1 MTATMFSKKI
11 TNAFQE
17 HNENTIQPFY
27 QDSGA
32 MFYKNKLI
40 NVEDIVEHYEMNTDD
55 NSEFEAYSS
64 KISYLLTFEDDKGD
78 KHNYISSVKPKN
90 IGAVYYYVIKE
101 DKLENI
107 FPEKDRKKLKPYIS
121 IDTKY
126 EYNTKSK
133 IYSLASFLVRHPVKI
148 FLVLWVLFSLFLLLL
163 VTNSYSILDH
173 FIASALTFVPTA
185 VIFILGSLGAGDLV
199 QRFESKNDI
208 FIEQKEN
215 QERECILKTFI

>member
-11 TNAFQE
+11 TNAFQQ

-55 NSEFEAYSS
+55 NNEFEAYSS

-121 IDTKY
+121 VGTKY
-126 EYNTKSK
+126 DNNKK
-133 IYSLASFLVRHPVKI
+133 NKLYSFTSFIENNHTITLPVLLFIVILFITYASFSFLKFDI
-148 FLVLWVLFSLFLLLL
+148 FHAFLLGIIAMPIPMGVLL
-163 VTNSYSILDH
+163 
-173 FIASALTFVPTA
+173 FINER
-185 VIFILGSLGAGDLV
+185 IN
-199 QRFESKNDI
+199 KNFYDKAKA
-208 FIEQKEN
+208 FTTKKEN
-215 QERECILKTFI
+215 EERENILKTFI